1 MRLKRKPPIKL
12 SRPIGGR
19 IIVVEGFEH
28 PKKKAKEPEP
38 PKLSEEERYRELA
51 GDLLLTEEEIRY
63 RRSLGD

>member
-38 PKLSEEERYRELA
+38 PKLSEEERYRELPE
-51 GDLLLTEEEIRY
+51 TCY
-63 RRSLGD
+63 